1 MKHIYTLLIAL
12 AYISQSFGYTEPDS
26 TQIDSIER
34 PFTEVELRLNQLDK
48 ERFDT
53 YRLVP
58 TDKDLTVGINP
69 INKTLTDSLLTERMA
84 KLNAQSPVEF
94 QNNPIVKRE
103 IEKYLNSPA
112 TGLGVW
118 MSRSKYYF
126 PLFEEVLY
134 QNKLPLE
141 LKILTVLESGLN
153 PHAESSYGA
162 KGLWQLIFSTAKAN
176 GLTMSSYVDERAD
189 PKLSTVGASK
199 YLIYLYD
206 IYEDWLLALAA
217 YNAGPGNVNKAIRQ
231 SGGKWNYWEIRKFLP
246 FQTQD
251 YVPRFMALS
260 YIFTYAKEHNIGMIK
275 PKFYYEQTDTIK
287 VYRNMPLSF
296 ISEQL
301 DISMDDL
308 TYLNPAYILKIIPG
322 TFQKKYSLVLPVD
335 KIGIWIS
342 RKEEILAKLDEA
354 EKEKKMVYPTL
365 EESNFRTRYTVK
377 SGDYLGKI
385 AQKYNVKVSSIKKWN
400 NLKNSHKLKIGQRL
414 TIYTNHR

>member
-1 MKHIYTLLIAL
+1 MKHVYTLLIAL

-26 TQIDSIER
+26 TQTDSIER

-112 TGLGVW
+112 AGLGVW

-342 RKEEILAKLDEA
+342 RKDEILAKLDEV